1 MSGGFCVLKFK
12 SVGMLYLLLSIICS
26 VTVGVIFKIARKT
39 SANAKQIV
47 LFNYVFALLL
57 CYVVFSPDVPTI
69 SSEVPFGLY
78 LSLGI
83 LLPVVFL
90 FLIASIKNI
99 GIVKTDAAQRLSL
112 FISLLAAW
120 ILFKEDFTA
129 TKIIGIL
136 IGFLALF
143 CVLNKTDDS
152 DKSNLKYPVLVFL
165 GFGIIDILFKKV
177 AAFTAVPYT
186 TSLFV
191 IFCIAFFFMF
201 WAVLYEV
208 IIQKKVFEIKN
219 LAFGLLVGCFN
230 FGNILFYLKA
240 HQAFST
246 NPSTVFA
253 GMNMGVIL
261 LGSIVGVLVFKEKLS
276 KLNYTG
282 LVLALLSILF
292 IVLSV

>member
-1 MSGGFCVLKFK
+1 
-12 SVGMLYLLLSIICS
+12 MLYLILSVICS
-26 VTVGVIFKIARKT
+26 VAVGVIFKIARKT
-39 SANAKQIV
+39 TANAKQIV
-47 LFNYVFALLL
+47 LFNYFFALLL
-57 CYVVFSPDVPTI
+57 CYVIFSPDVQTI
-69 SSEVPFGLY
+69 TAGAPVLLY
-78 LSLGI
+78 VSLGI

-112 FISLLAAW
+112 FVSIVAAW
-120 ILFKEDFTA
+120 LFFNEVFSVNKL
-129 TKIIGIL
+129 IGIT

-143 CVLNKTDDS
+143 CVLNKTADS
-152 DKSNLKYPVLVFL
+152 DKSNFKYPVLVFL
-165 GFGIIDILFKKV
+165 GFGIIDVLFKKV
-177 AAFTAVPYT
+177 AAFTTVPYT

-191 IFCIAFFFMF
+191 IFCIAFFLMF
-201 WAVLYEV
+201 LVVLYEV
-208 IIQKKVFEIKN
+208 IIQKKGFEIKN
-219 LAFGLLVGCFN
+219 MAFGFLVGCFN

-240 HQAFST
+240 HQAFFA

-261 LGSIVGVLVFKEKLS
+261 LGSIVGALIFKEKLS

-292 IVLSV
+292 IVLSA

>member
-1 MSGGFCVLKFK
+1 MSDGFCILKSK
-12 SVGMLYLLLSIICS
+12 PLGMLYLLLSIICS

-57 CYVVFSPDVPTI
+57 CYIIFSPDVQTI
-69 SSEVPFGLY
+69 SSEAPFGLY

-112 FISLLAAW
+112 FVSIVAAW
-120 ILFKEDFTA
+120 LLFKEDFTV
-129 TKIIGIL
+129 TKITGIL

-177 AAFTAVPYT
+177 AAFNAVPYT
-186 TSLFV
+186 TSLFI
-191 IFCIAFFFMF
+191 IFCVAFFFMF
-201 WAVLYEV
+201 WTVFYEV
-208 IIQKKVFEIKN
+208 IVRKRGFEIKN
-219 LAFGLLVGCFN
+219 LTFGFLVGCFN

-261 LGSIVGVLVFKEKLS
+261 LGSIVGVVVFKEKLS

-292 IVLSV
+292 IVLSI

>member
-1 MSGGFCVLKFK
+1 
-12 SVGMLYLLLSIICS
+12 MLYLLLSIVCS
-26 VTVGVIFKIARKT
+26 VSVGVIFKIARKW

-47 LFNYVFALLL
+47 LFNYIFALLL
-57 CYVVFSPDVPTI
+57 CYVVFSPDVKNI
-69 SSEVPFGLY
+69 SAETPFSLY

-90 FLIASIKNI
+90 FLIASIKSI

-112 FISLLAAW
+112 FVSIVAAW
-120 ILFKEDFTA
+120 LLFKEVFSI
-129 TKIIGIL
+129 TKLIGIA
-136 IGFLALF
+136 IGFSALF
-143 CVLNKTDDS
+143 CVLNKTADTTKS
-152 DKSNLKYPVLVFL
+152 DLKYPVLVFL

-191 IFCIAFFFMF
+191 IFSIAFFFMF
-201 WAVLYEV
+201 CVVLYEMIV
-208 IIQKKVFEIKN
+208 EKKSFAVNN
-219 LAFGLLVGCFN
+219 LFLGFLVGCFN

-240 HQAFST
+240 HQVFST

-261 LGSIVGVLVFKEKLS
+261 LGSIVGVVVFKEKLS

-292 IVLSV
+292 IVLSI